1 MLGWGVQPVNR
12 QVLHIWGG
20 LEHGGAPLV
29 SAPRAVLGAQGAVSV
44 AQRSEDNSGCT
55 AAPLPWAVS
64 LVQYVSSSSH
74 ADSQYGL
81 AKGLFTPKC
90 WSQCPPGWLWEL
102 SVPCG

>member
-1 MLGWGVQPVNR
+1 MLGWGVQPV
-12 QVLHIWGG
+12 QQASPPHLGWAGAW
-20 LEHGGAPLV
+20 GAPLV

-81 AKGLFTPKC
+81 AKGPFTPKC
-90 WSQCPPGWLWEL
+90 WSQHPPGWLWEL